1 MVTPLHDE
9 NNLDLIGCGN
19 LINHLIDGGVH
30 GIFILGTTGEGPSL
44 KYALRMELVEYACK
58 QVNGRIPVLVGIMD
72 TSLNEALAVAAQA
85 QAHGAYAVVVAPP
98 FFYQVSQEELYHFTS
113 RLIKEAGLP
122 VYLYNNPGL
131 TKVAFELELVRKLLE
146 DPRVIGM
153 KDSSAD
159 MFYYNQLLELARPRQ
174 LPLLMGPEELLME
187 SLLIGGSGGVPGG
200 GNVFPELFVAVYES
214 AKAGR
219 LEEARRLQ
227 QKVMQASATLYSGSG
242 YGSSNVI
249 NGIKSALKHRDICN
263 DFMAPPLYQASSE
276 KSEKIRQFLASEH
289 APIDL

>member
-9 NNLDLIGCGN
+9 NNLDLKGCGN

-44 KYALRMELVEYACK
+44 KYALRMELIEYACE

-85 QAHGAYAVVVAPP
+85 ESHGAFAVVVAPP
-98 FFYQVSQEELYHFTS
+98 FFYQVSQEELYHYTS
-113 RLIKEAGLP
+113 RLIRDAGLP

-131 TKVAFELELVRKLLE
+131 TKVSFELGLVRKLLE
-146 DPRVIGM
+146 DPRVIGI

-187 SLLIGGSGGVPGG
+187 SLLIGGGGGVPGG

-214 AKAGR
+214 ATAGR

-227 QKVMQASATLYSGSG
+227 QKVMRASATLYSGSG

-249 NGIKSALKHRDICN
+249 NGIKSALKHRGICN

-289 APIDL
+289 ASIDV